1 MDKES
6 LSSLKDCVSGVSVAP
21 KNVNF
26 LRTDPEILGPI
37 DFMISWEFDLIQSL
51 SVVLLGPQKNWSPE
65 RTPDAS
71 AAPAW
76 SLQELPFWLPLNTTR
91 MLPATS
97 YRPVFLGAQQL
108 PSAKS
113 TKSEWYPALQ
123 MQVFSKRCSYAIGVS
138 HWKQPCS
145 VGVPRPKDAP
155 EPWLCPST
163 TNDFPLKNPL
173 QRFAASVC
181 MFMVI
186 HGYTSSW
193 CWQLLIIV
201 DPCHLRTA
209 WITGNIF
216 WCHMV
221 SICCHAICVWDY
233 EGETR

>member
-1 MDKES
+1 MLCIS
-6 LSSLKDCVSGVSVAP
+6 MLHHRCASPPNWIFTFSIMVAIEEYDE
-21 KNVNF
+21 NVCYLQLASFPWGKTASIRQVNEN
-26 LRTDPEILGPI
+26 R
-37 DFMISWEFDLIQSL
+37 MI
-51 SVVLLGPQKNWSPE
+51 P
-65 RTPDAS
+65 RS
-71 AAPAW
+71 ANA
-76 SLQELPFWLPLNTTR
+76 
-91 MLPATS
+91 
-97 YRPVFLGAQQL
+97 GI
-108 PSAKS
+108 
-113 TKSEWYPALQ
+113 
-123 MQVFSKRCSYAIGVS
+123 SKRCCYAIGVS

-186 HGYTSSW
+186 HGDTSSW

>member
-1 MDKES
+1 MIIARAAIMVAIEEYDENAYPVPPIGQFS
-6 LSSLKDCVSGVSVAP
+6 LRQNSFHPPSQRKQNDTPLCKCGYFQ
-21 KNVNF
+21 K
-26 LRTDPEILGPI
+26 
-37 DFMISWEFDLIQSL
+37 M
-51 SVVLLGPQKNWSPE
+51 LL
-65 RTPDAS
+65 
-71 AAPAW
+71 
-76 SLQELPFWLPLNTTR
+76 
-91 MLPATS
+91 
-97 YRPVFLGAQQL
+97 
-108 PSAKS
+108 
-113 TKSEWYPALQ
+113 
-123 MQVFSKRCSYAIGVS
+123 C

-186 HGYTSSW
+186 HGDTSSW